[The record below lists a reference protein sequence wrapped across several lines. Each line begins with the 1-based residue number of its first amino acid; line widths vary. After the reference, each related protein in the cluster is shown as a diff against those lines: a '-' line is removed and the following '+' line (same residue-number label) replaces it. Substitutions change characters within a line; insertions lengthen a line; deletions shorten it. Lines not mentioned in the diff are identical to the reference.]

1 MEKNAFRTEI
11 SLLNLQNHVCNI
23 FQLHKTPLKIK
34 KKKNLT
40 PGIEQLAHGTVAQ
53 GTRHKAPTTGATVPL
68 RLANFWSL

>member
-34 KKKNLT
+34 KKKILPRVLNSWL
-40 PGIEQLAHGTVAQ
+40 
-53 GTRHKAPTTGATVPL
+53 TVP
-68 RLANFWSL
+68 